1 MAAAK
6 SEEMVGAILKKD
18 AADGEKAMKRFEWT
32 FPPLY
37 PVFSVKAGVNHML
50 L

>member
-18 AADGEKAMKRFEWT
+18 AADGEKAMKRFAT
-32 FPPLY
+32 QRFHL
-37 PVFSVKAGVNHML
+37 VSCFL
-50 L
+50 